1 MTMPG
6 WSADGRTEYR
16 VDELRIMGDFP
27 LGEGGSAQVWRCT
40 TPDQVSVAFKRYDRD
55 TVRQLQPEVLRELVG
70 WPHRLDQDDRKRLLE
85 LCAWPHAVVVENRTV
100 VGILMPL
107 APREFFFDTNS
118 GPQPRAFTRVA
129 VRVPDAQ
136 KRGHTYFDFPH
147 KIARLGQLLVD
158 LQFLHDNDI
167 VVGDLQP
174 NNVLTTDARPVDG
187 VVSAHNYFLDCDS
200 FVIAGRGATPRLD
213 PLPWRPP
220 YPVQQF
226 TATTDMFKFALL
238 MIRCLAENL
247 AANQLDYRRYV
258 QLLPTGDFQKVD
270 RLLTTPQPDLT
281 SADLRALALAWQ
293 SVVRPDGRVYRRT
306 DFALREPWNEHTRAA
321 HFAEFT
327 AAATTPSSAPS
338 QGISPVVVVALI
350 AVILVVLTVVIA
362 LA

>member
-6 WSADGRTEYR
+6 WSAAGRTEYR
-16 VDELRIMGDFP
+16 VDELRIVGDFP

-40 TPDQVSVAFKRYDRD
+40 TPDEVSVAFKRYDRD
-55 TVRQLQPEVLRELVG
+55 TVRQLEPEVLRELVD
-70 WPHRLDQDDRKRLLE
+70 WPHRLDQDDRKRMLE
-85 LCAWPHAVVVENRTV
+85 LCAWPHAVVVEDRTV

-107 APREFFFDTNS
+107 APREFFFESHS

-129 VRVPDAQ
+129 VRVSDAQ
-136 KRGHTYFDFPH
+136 KRRHTYFDFPH

-158 LQFLHDNDI
+158 LQFLHDNDV

-174 NNVLTTDARPVDG
+174 NNILTTDARPVDG
-187 VVSAHNYFLDCDS
+187 IVSAHNYFLDCDS
-200 FVIAGRGATPRLD
+200 FLISGRGATPRLD

-226 TATTDMFKFALL
+226 TATTDLFKFALL
-238 MIRCLAENL
+238 MIRCLAEDL
-247 AANQLDYRRYV
+247 AANQLDYRQYA
-258 QLLPTGDFQKVD
+258 QLLPSGDFQKVD
-270 RLLTTPQPDLT
+270 RLLTTPYPDLT

-306 DFALREPWNEHTRAA
+306 DFALREPWNEQTRAA
-321 HFAEFT
+321 HFAGFAVPT
-327 AAATTPSSAPS
+327 PTNSTPS
-338 QGISPVVVVALI
+338 QRISPIVVVAWI
-350 AVILVVLTVVIA
+350 ALFIVLLAVVIA

>member
-6 WSADGRTEYR
+6 WSAAGRIEYR
-16 VDELRIMGDFP
+16 VDELRIVGDFP

-40 TPDQVSVAFKRYDRD
+40 TPDEVSVAFKRYDRD

-85 LCAWPHAVVVENRTV
+85 LCAWPHAVVVENHTV
-100 VGILMPL
+100 VGTLMPL
-107 APREFFFDTNS
+107 APREFFFESHT

-129 VRVPDAQ
+129 VRVSDAQ
-136 KRGHTYFDFPH
+136 KRRHTYFDFPH

-174 NNVLTTDARPVDG
+174 NNILTTDARPVDG
-187 VVSAHNYFLDCDS
+187 IVSAHNYFLDCDS
-200 FVIAGRGATPRLD
+200 FLIGGRGATPRLD

-226 TATTDMFKFALL
+226 TATTDLFKFALL
-238 MIRCLAENL
+238 VIRCLAEDL
-247 AANQLDYRRYV
+247 AANQLDYRQYA
-258 QLLPTGDFQKVD
+258 QLLPSGDFQKVD
-270 RLLTTPQPDLT
+270 RLLTTPHPDLT

-321 HFAEFT
+321 HFAGFAVPAPT
-327 AAATTPSSAPS
+327 SSAPS
-338 QGISPVVVVALI
+338 QGISPIVIVAWI
-350 AVILVVLTVVIA
+350 ALFIVLLTIVIA